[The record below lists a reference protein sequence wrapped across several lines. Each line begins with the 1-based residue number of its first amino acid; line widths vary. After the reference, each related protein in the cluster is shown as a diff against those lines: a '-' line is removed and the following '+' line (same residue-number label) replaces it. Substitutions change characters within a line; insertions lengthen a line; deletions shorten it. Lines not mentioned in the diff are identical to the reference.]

1 MLQILCII
9 VVEIFRN
16 LAILAHPNYEMLNY
30 KKELFY
36 LSVINS
42 LLIFACDEE
51 LYFSLFSSEYLKIV
65 S

>member
-1 MLQILCII
+1 
-9 VVEIFRN
+9 
-16 LAILAHPNYEMLNY
+16 LAHPSYEMLNY
-30 KKELFY
+30 KKELLY

-51 LYFSLFSSEYLKIV
+51 LYFSLFSTEYLKLV